1 MANPEHVTVLKQ
13 GVAAW
18 NAWRIKYPDI
28 QPDLQGADLSIVN
41 LSRADL
47 SEVYLFQANLH
58 QADLRGANLHEAD
71 LRRADLGGADLRG
84 TNLSGAKLSR
94 ASLFQANLHEADL
107 RIADLSGANLF
118 QADLRG
124 TNLFQADLR
133 GADLRTANLSR
144 ADLSRAYL
152 FQADLRGADLHQAN
166 LRGANLFQA
175 DLRGANFFQADLRG
189 ANLRLANLV
198 EANLTKADLTGCY
211 LYGVSAWNVR
221 LAGAIQKNL
230 VIALENEA
238 AIQVDDLEIAQFIY
252 LLLNNAKIRRV
263 IDTITSKVVLIL
275 GRFIEERKAVLDAL
289 RTALRQHDY
298 LPVLFDLKGPSDRD
312 ITETVS
318 TLAHMA
324 RFVIA
329 DMTDAKSIL
338 QELIAI
344 VPTLP
349 SVPVQPVLLE
359 SQREYGMFEHFKRY
373 PWVLPLALYGGQEE
387 LLSSLEQ
394 RVILPA
400 EAKVREIRAKA
411 SNS

>member
-58 QADLRGANLHEAD
+58 QSDLRGANLHEAD

-84 TNLSGAKLSR
+84 TDLSGAKLNG
-94 ASLFQANLHEADL
+94 ASLFQANLHEADLRGENLHQADL

-118 QADLRG
+118 QADLSG
-124 TNLFQADLR
+124 TNLFQADLSL
-133 GADLRTANLSR
+133 ADLRTANLSR
-144 ADLSRAYL
+144 
-152 FQADLRGADLHQAN
+152 
-166 LRGANLFQA
+166 A

-230 VIALENEA
+230 VITLENEA